1 MFLQL
6 KRKLLNSFG
15 FIWLIDTQ
23 VKKNDSTWINNICEI
38 KIVLNRHKGFN

>member
-23 VKKNDSTWINNICEI
+23 VKKYDSTWINNICEI
-38 KIVLNRHKGFN
+38 SIDLNGHNGIN